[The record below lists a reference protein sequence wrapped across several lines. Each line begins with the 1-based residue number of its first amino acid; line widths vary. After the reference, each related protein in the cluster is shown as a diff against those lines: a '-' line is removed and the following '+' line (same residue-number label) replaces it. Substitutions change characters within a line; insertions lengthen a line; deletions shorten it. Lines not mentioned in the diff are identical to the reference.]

1 MTTNILTA
9 NIITGKTGVFLLN
22 TSPLQIILNPLDS
35 DQIYK
40 INCIYLSNNSQTQ
53 LIKASTD
60 FFRNNVSHRI
70 ASNIEIPVDST
81 IIVMAKET
89 SVYLEP
95 GDSMRAWINAFV
107 PASGLISY
115 EILE

>member
-22 TSPLQIILNPLDS
+22 TTPLAIISNPPNS
-35 DQIYK
+35 DLIFK
-40 INCIYLSNNSQTQ
+40 VNCIYLSNNSQTQ
-53 LIKASTD
+53 VIKATTD

-70 ASNIEIPVDST
+70 ASNIEIPKDST

-95 GDSMRAWINAFV
+95 GDSMRCWINAFA
-107 PASGLISY
+107 PASGLVSY
-115 EILE
+115 EVLE

>member
-1 MTTNILTA
+1 MTNILTA
-9 NIITGKTGVFLLN
+9 NIITGKTDTFLI
-22 TSPLQIILNPLDS
+22 TTTPTIIAINPQDS
-35 DQIYK
+35 DIIYK

-53 LIKASTD
+53 IIKGTVD
-60 FFRNNVSHRI
+60 FFRNNISHRI
-70 ASNIEIPVDST
+70 ASNIEIPKDST

-95 GDSMRAWINAFV
+95 GDSLRCWINAFA
-107 PASGLISY
+107 PASTLISY